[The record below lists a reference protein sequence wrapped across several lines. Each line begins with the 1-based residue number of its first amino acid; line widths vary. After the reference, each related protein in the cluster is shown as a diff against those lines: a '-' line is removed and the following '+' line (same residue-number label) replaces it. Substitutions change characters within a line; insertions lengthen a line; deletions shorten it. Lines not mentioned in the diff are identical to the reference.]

1 MKAIQMWPSSPI
13 KTKKHLELHN
23 CFTVLE
29 NTDTASHRVCEAE
42 DNVDWEEDDSI
53 YVEPK
58 CRDKQ
63 RSSPFEGLILQF
75 PLVAHPIKRLN
86 KAAYLV
92 CVMCASN
99 MATTTEYIIT

>member
-1 MKAIQMWPSSPI
+1 
-13 KTKKHLELHN
+13 
-23 CFTVLE
+23 
-29 NTDTASHRVCEAE
+29 VCEAE

-75 PLVAHPIKRLN
+75 PAKVAFMKYEGN
-86 KAAYLV
+86 TNVAV
-92 CVMCASN
+92 
-99 MATTTEYIIT
+99 

>member
-1 MKAIQMWPSSPI
+1 
-13 KTKKHLELHN
+13 LHN

-58 CRDKQ
+58 CRGYMYVDIEQ
-63 RSSPFEGLILQF
+63 RRS
-75 PLVAHPIKRLN
+75 K
-86 KAAYLV
+86 
-92 CVMCASN
+92 
-99 MATTTEYIIT
+99 YIDRFQYGACGY

>member
-1 MKAIQMWPSSPI
+1 M
-13 KTKKHLELHN
+13 
-23 CFTVLE
+23 
-29 NTDTASHRVCEAE
+29 CEAE

-92 CVMCASN
+92 CVMCALTCLQQK
-99 MATTTEYIIT
+99 ACLTHPIYIGHYKKLKLLIRR